1 VLRET
6 QSENSLK
13 KTSNINRKK
22 ENQKMKAVVVEKF
35 GEAILKD
42 VPLRKMGPEDIRV
55 KIEFCA
61 VGGADP
67 YAITGEI
74 PFKLPYYVGYQTSGI
89 VDKIGPEATAM
100 GLKVGDR
107 VTLDQHRYCGSCY
120 NCRHGRETFCFTPG
134 YSYVDGLMAEYGMF
148 HQRQVFKIPDNI
160 ELEEAT
166 LTEVIGASLPAITLH
181 PFNHGDNVMVIGGG
195 SCGLTIMQ
203 LARLSGAMNL
213 TLVEPMAFKRKIA
226 MDIGADHVIDPTKQD
241 VVAEGMKI
249 TGDRGYDRVIEAS
262 GDSKMIPLCIDLV
275 ARCGKIILFAIYPD
289 HPDIVI
295 PYDKLWFKEAG
306 VQGVFGQSHMFP
318 RAVNMLPRLN
328 LRPYRG
334 PTFPLDRF
342 MDAFKAHAE
351 NKWVRTL
358 VKC

>member
-1 VLRET
+1 L
-6 QSENSLK
+6 
-13 KTSNINRKK
+13 
-22 ENQKMKAVVVEKF
+22 KAVVVEKL
-35 GEAILKD
+35 GKAILKE
-42 VPLRKMGPEDIRV
+42 VPLRKMGPEDVKV
-55 KIEFCA
+55 KIAFCA

-67 YAITGEI
+67 YAITGEV
-74 PFKLPYYVGYQTSGI
+74 PFRLPYYMGYQASGI
-89 VDKIGPEATAM
+89 IEELGKNATAM

-134 YSYVDGLMAEYGMF
+134 YSYIDSLMAEYGMV
-148 HQRQVFKIPDNI
+148 HQRQVFKIPDSI
-160 ELEEAT
+160 ALEEAT
-166 LTEVIGASLPAITLH
+166 LTEVVGASLPAIELA
-181 PFNHGDNVMVIGGG
+181 PFNHGDTVMVIGGG

-213 TLVEPMAFKRKIA
+213 TLVEPLAFKRKLA
-226 MDIGADHVIDPTKQD
+226 LELGADNVIDPHNQD
-241 VVAEGMKI
+241 VVAEAMKI
-249 TGDRGYDRVIEAS
+249 TGDRGFDRVIEAS
-262 GDSKMIPLCIDLV
+262 GDSKMIPLCIDML
-275 ARCGKIILFAIYPD
+275 AQCGRIILFAIYPD

-318 RAVNMLPRLN
+318 RAVNILTRLN

-334 PTFPLDRF
+334 PAFPLDNF
-342 MDAFKAHAE
+342 MAAFDAHGT
-351 NKWVRTL
+351 NKYVRVL